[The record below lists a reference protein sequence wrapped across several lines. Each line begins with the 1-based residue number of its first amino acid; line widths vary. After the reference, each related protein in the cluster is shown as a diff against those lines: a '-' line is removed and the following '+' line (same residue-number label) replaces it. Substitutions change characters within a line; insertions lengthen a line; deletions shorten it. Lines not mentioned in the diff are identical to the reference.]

1 MQVRNLDDLFSKP
14 WVGASWEGFIIEQ
27 IINNLKAADKI
38 FNPYYLRTSDQ
49 YEIDLILDFGNR
61 LYAIEVKLTSSP
73 DSDDIKHFRKAADI
87 IKADKAIL
95 ISRTQEY
102 VASDKFISTNIKGS
116 LKLLLEE
123 NL

>member
-1 MQVRNLDDLFSKP
+1 MNL
-14 WVGASWEGFIIEQ
+14 
-27 IINNLKAADKI
+27 IINNLRTVDKI
-38 FNPYYLRTSDQ
+38 FNPYHLRTSDQ

-73 DSDDIKHFRKAADI
+73 DSDDVKRFRKAAEMV
-87 IKADKAIL
+87 KADKAIL

-102 VASDKFISTNIKGS
+102 IASEKFISTNIQKA
-116 LKLLLEE
+116 LKLLLEN